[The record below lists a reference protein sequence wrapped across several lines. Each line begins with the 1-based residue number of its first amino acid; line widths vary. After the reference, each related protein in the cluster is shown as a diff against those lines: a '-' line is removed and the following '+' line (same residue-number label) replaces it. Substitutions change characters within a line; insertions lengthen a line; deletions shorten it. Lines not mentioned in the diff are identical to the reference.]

1 MSEFMKRLQLRRIL
15 AAFLAAIMV
24 VTVVPPSAVFAA
36 EDSALEAVEP
46 SADEPSDETGA
57 AADTKDVLPK
67 AEDKTETVSGN
78 GSPAEPADDE
88 FVADV
93 TASEDPAAD
102 TYEIVSSIDDS
113 ARTAVYTGY
122 EQFRGAVQKGVT
134 VKKNGTKVDYW
145 EWASEGV
152 KVEWKQKDS
161 AGAWGAASEA
171 YPVYAGAYQLTVRI
185 PKASGDGNEAI
196 LDPLVEFTVT
206 PAPLKAEVQ
215 GDPMTVTPGT
225 KAADI
230 KAADVP
236 RLRAEDLNGSTL
248 LGYDP
253 ESDQNTLTVAVDKI
267 RDAVSGETPDTL
279 LENGDYVADLTIGKD
294 ESKLSDAEK
303 ETLKNY
309 ELQTKLSVDI
319 TMGNLI
325 DTKVEVTLGDDTG
338 KTWKKTKDVD
348 GKDDGGITWDYTG
361 KTEWPEEGSYTFKV
375 SYNTGKTDAEG
386 NDVYAALEGA
396 EVTGTWHDE
405 YGAEIEPPTDAGS
418 YEYVLTYRD
427 EEGHIYGE
435 GEVRVPV
442 TIAPVQL
449 TLVPEL
455 PAEEVLY
462 TGVTAAEVLAKIG
475 YKALDAQG
483 NDITQT
489 EAFDKDRFWGTSYY
503 NSDKTQPFEPIFE
516 VWEVEKLEAD
526 PAAKEPAE
534 TNFTYV
540 GEVEYSEALE
550 SGKLYRI
557 VFTGYKGVYRS
568 YGESTWES
576 RTRINDTSV
585 DSATANYQVY
595 DASDVR
601 QKDANTCALTLT
613 AGIETTIDVSAILA
627 TKEAASSSFDKPII
641 SGYDETKGLYAER
654 DEYKKAVVNGTDGTK
669 AAENYDPSITYDW
682 YYLYN
687 IEEVPNEDGTAT
699 SLKPVWKKYPFRNSP
714 QDAGVYRLL
723 VSYEDE
729 THQYRPS
736 SAEVIY
742 QISPLIVS
750 VKPTEEYTVYTDEK
764 VDDFLSWNLLNED
777 EWYEWSRKENKEW
790 KIVPVMVN
798 AAGELVDGDPVEWDA
813 YDYRIDW
820 TVQKKAATGEEWQD
834 VASSALFEE
843 GAEYRLT
850 GRLVRSDDIN
860 YVDYDTDAAGKEI
873 VYSLPAKINVKK
885 SAGELEVKVDETK
898 IASLTKVYDGEAFD
912 ITEGIK
918 AGLVQI
924 VDKATQAA
932 IPYDS
937 WAAEGILT
945 YWDDPEYGVDVPVNG
960 GSYTYYVEFH
970 GSEKYKILDATP
982 TVTVTITPRE
992 VTVTPQLKENIAA
1005 GTSPYDAYDVRG
1017 TVFGQA
1023 ASAEDK
1029 AGVIEKDKDAF
1040 TWQVYY
1046 DEWEEFYHYGWPA
1059 FAYSAAES
1067 DEANYRSMLQF
1078 DVFDEQGNQVYG
1090 GLKGGKTYTV
1100 KFSDGNLAYPY
1111 SENYTLKSGEA
1122 LSFTAVRGSAS
1133 VYATSY
1139 DDVELVQI
1147 KHIIEEDESHTI
1159 TARDGIPY
1167 CRSIWLDG
1175 KERKG
1180 NFIAVRIQK
1189 PSEYNRFPETALYE
1203 NSIKNAGG
1211 YCVRRGNNIYVI
1223 FEAKAGEKPA
1233 FDIRWEDGYV
1243 EHFVFDFT
1251 EATLLPDLKEAV
1263 SPKSLSLISPVKK
1276 MAVGS
1281 TQQLDVKLAKV
1292 QQSDH
1297 IHLSYEVDKTDVL
1310 CVTDTGYITALS
1322 PGDATVTV
1330 YSSKEEDDGT
1340 FTATVPAKKTVL
1352 KVKVS
1357 DVTAPKIKKTTATD
1371 IDVEVQYTKVSDGYR
1386 REFYVLEGKRTANDF
1401 ETAIDSMKNGQWRG
1415 IFAIAPLYTVGA
1427 DYAVNKNTWAQWLYD
1442 LSMKT
1447 EYTVYVRNVSA
1458 IRTLDDGCK
1467 VVKSFN
1473 GSFKSF
1479 MTTKPQV
1486 YRLDME
1492 FDEKVSDDG
1501 TVKLSDGS
1509 TAVKISGLFHE
1520 IGEKPAANDGANYDY
1535 FDGIS
1540 YPLPLDKAKQAYY
1553 VNPKLTYMVGTLY
1566 EDYAGPDGYLGRF
1579 YDSYA
1584 GEEGY
1589 LYKNPLATI
1598 SQKGQLKLKGAG
1610 EITIVVSDKTTGV
1623 STWETLNITAVPD
1636 SITGKK
1642 TKLQVGQSVSLDSLL
1657 VYKEKNKV
1665 LTGSFDRFVI
1675 VDEEL
1680 EKAVA
1685 DSGCFALNGGNITAV
1700 KDGSLT
1706 LTLKDGVVGSSAQ
1719 VTLQCKG
1726 LDPVKG
1732 LKTSMI
1738 TDSYA
1743 DLEFTHSGS
1752 ASAFLIRVEDAR
1764 KNVIQSKYVT
1774 KANSFDAAANKYR
1787 YRVSGLTKKS
1797 KYNVTVTALYGA
1809 VESKP
1814 AKKSITTTLLPAS
1827 YVSLGKNE
1835 LDSGVRIARV
1845 FGGDSCGDI
1854 NQAYFAAG
1862 NTYTLTLYGDK
1873 LNEGAVYAGTD
1884 TLTWSVEGV
1893 KNATVKANPGTFT
1906 ATLKAVKSG
1915 TVTIAVKS
1923 KVTKAVISRWRFTI
1937 RAVGDALNSRH
1948 YYDENE
1954 ALDKVDPP
1962 ALDRDYENRLWIGAG
1977 RYVYG
1982 SNWLSF
1988 KAPAAGYYTFYSTG
2002 ESDVYAG
2009 FSYHNPE
2016 DEDYSFAYGDKSP
2029 SALDGYTSGQNF
2041 AKQIYLT
2048 AGQTVYVS
2056 INSQDESGDSAPCY
2070 VYVVNR

>member
-1 MSEFMKRLQLRRIL
+1 
-15 AAFLAAIMV
+15 
-24 VTVVPPSAVFAA
+24 
-36 EDSALEAVEP
+36 
-46 SADEPSDETGA
+46 
-57 AADTKDVLPK
+57 
-67 AEDKTETVSGN
+67 
-78 GSPAEPADDE
+78 
-88 FVADV
+88 
-93 TASEDPAAD
+93 
-102 TYEIVSSIDDS
+102 
-113 ARTAVYTGY
+113 
-122 EQFRGAVQKGVT
+122 
-134 VKKNGTKVDYW
+134 
-145 EWASEGV
+145 
-152 KVEWKQKDS
+152 
-161 AGAWGAASEA
+161 
-171 YPVYAGAYQLTVRI
+171 
-185 PKASGDGNEAI
+185 
-196 LDPLVEFTVT
+196 
-206 PAPLKAEVQ
+206 
-215 GDPMTVTPGT
+215 
-225 KAADI
+225 
-230 KAADVP
+230 
-236 RLRAEDLNGSTL
+236 
-248 LGYDP
+248 
-253 ESDQNTLTVAVDKI
+253 
-267 RDAVSGETPDTL
+267 
-279 LENGDYVADLTIGKD
+279 
-294 ESKLSDAEK
+294 
-303 ETLKNY
+303 
-309 ELQTKLSVDI
+309 
-319 TMGNLI
+319 
-325 DTKVEVTLGDDTG
+325 
-338 KTWKKTKDVD
+338 
-348 GKDDGGITWDYTG
+348 
-361 KTEWPEEGSYTFKV
+361 
-375 SYNTGKTDAEG
+375 
-386 NDVYAALEGA
+386 
-396 EVTGTWHDE
+396 
-405 YGAEIEPPTDAGS
+405 
-418 YEYVLTYRD
+418 
-427 EEGHIYGE
+427 
-435 GEVRVPV
+435 
-442 TIAPVQL
+442 
-449 TLVPEL
+449 
-455 PAEEVLY
+455 
-462 TGVTAAEVLAKIG
+462 
-475 YKALDAQG
+475 
-483 NDITQT
+483 
-489 EAFDKDRFWGTSYY
+489 
-503 NSDKTQPFEPIFE
+503 
-516 VWEVEKLEAD
+516 
-526 PAAKEPAE
+526 
-534 TNFTYV
+534 
-540 GEVEYSEALE
+540 
-550 SGKLYRI
+550 
-557 VFTGYKGVYRS
+557 
-568 YGESTWES
+568 
-576 RTRINDTSV
+576 
-585 DSATANYQVY
+585 
-595 DASDVR
+595 
-601 QKDANTCALTLT
+601 
-613 AGIETTIDVSAILA
+613 
-627 TKEAASSSFDKPII
+627 
-641 SGYDETKGLYAER
+641 
-654 DEYKKAVVNGTDGTK
+654 
-669 AAENYDPSITYDW
+669 
-682 YYLYN
+682 
-687 IEEVPNEDGTAT
+687 
-699 SLKPVWKKYPFRNSP
+699 
-714 QDAGVYRLL
+714 
-723 VSYEDE
+723 
-729 THQYRPS
+729 
-736 SAEVIY
+736 
-742 QISPLIVS
+742 
-750 VKPTEEYTVYTDEK
+750 
-764 VDDFLSWNLLNED
+764 
-777 EWYEWSRKENKEW
+777 
-790 KIVPVMVN
+790 
-798 AAGELVDGDPVEWDA
+798 
-813 YDYRIDW
+813 
-820 TVQKKAATGEEWQD
+820 
-834 VASSALFEE
+834 
-843 GAEYRLT
+843 
-850 GRLVRSDDIN
+850 
-860 YVDYDTDAAGKEI
+860 
-873 VYSLPAKINVKK
+873 
-885 SAGELEVKVDETK
+885 
-898 IASLTKVYDGEAFD
+898 
-912 ITEGIK
+912 
-918 AGLVQI
+918 
-924 VDKATQAA
+924 
-932 IPYDS
+932 
-937 WAAEGILT
+937 
-945 YWDDPEYGVDVPVNG
+945 
-960 GSYTYYVEFH
+960 
-970 GSEKYKILDATP
+970 
-982 TVTVTITPRE
+982 
-992 VTVTPQLKENIAA
+992 
-1005 GTSPYDAYDVRG
+1005 
-1017 TVFGQA
+1017 
-1023 ASAEDK
+1023 
-1029 AGVIEKDKDAF
+1029 
-1040 TWQVYY
+1040 
-1046 DEWEEFYHYGWPA
+1046 
-1059 FAYSAAES
+1059 
-1067 DEANYRSMLQF
+1067 ML
-1078 DVFDEQGNQVYG
+1078 
-1090 GLKGGKTYTV
+1090 
-1100 KFSDGNLAYPY
+1100 
-1111 SENYTLKSGEA
+1111 
-1122 LSFTAVRGSAS
+1122 
-1133 VYATSY
+1133 
-1139 DDVELVQI
+1139 
-1147 KHIIEEDESHTI
+1147 
-1159 TARDGIPY
+1159 
-1167 CRSIWLDG
+1167 
-1175 KERKG
+1175 
-1180 NFIAVRIQK
+1180 
-1189 PSEYNRFPETALYE
+1189 
-1203 NSIKNAGG
+1203 
-1211 YCVRRGNNIYVI
+1211 
-1223 FEAKAGEKPA
+1223 
-1233 FDIRWEDGYV
+1233 
-1243 EHFVFDFT
+1243 DFT

-1276 MAVGS
+1276 MAVGE

-1310 CVTDTGYITALS
+1310 CVTDSGEVTALS

-1509 TAVKISGLFHE
+1509 TAVKISGRFHE

-1584 GEEGY
+1584 DEEGY

-1797 KYNVTVTALYGA
+1797 KYNVTVTALYEA